1 MLKHAYL
8 IVANGNFSVV
18 KACLKMIDDARNDI
32 FLLLDSKAKVST
44 EIQKQLKRCVD
55 KSNIEICEQVVNW
68 AGYSQISAVLNLLE
82 KALSNN
88 NEYQYL
94 HFLQGSDL
102 PIRSQDEIHDFFNK
116 NNGKE
121 FVQIEYPRKE
131 MANRKAWY
139 RHFFCHNRYFRKNRF
154 VKMLN
159 FGLVEVQK
167 IFHIKKNTDIEL
179 YQGSALFSI
188 TGKCAKYI
196 LLRKDE
202 IHKRFHLSLAADEVF
217 MQTMLMESEFKER
230 VCDVDKEYSENAR
243 LIDRTRP
250 DGKNSPHIW
259 RKEEFETLINADK
272 NKMFARKF
280 DEKTD
285 IDIVEKI
292 YNEVCCND

>member
-8 IVANGNFSVV
+8 IVANGNFGVV
-18 KACLKMIDDARNDI
+18 KTCLKMIDDARNDI

-44 EIQKQLKRCVD
+44 EIQKQLKECVN
-55 KSNIEICEQVVNW
+55 KSHIEIYEQVVNW
-68 AGYSQISAVLNLLE
+68 AGYSQISAVLGLME
-82 KALSNN
+82 KAINN
-88 NEYQYL
+88 GEYQYL

-167 IFHIKKNTDIEL
+167 IIHIKKNTDIEL

-188 TGKCAKYI
+188 TGKCAKYV
-196 LLRKDE
+196 LSKKDE
-202 IHKRFHLSLAADEVF
+202 IHKRFHFSLAADEVF
-217 MQTMLMESEFKER
+217 IQTILMESEFKER
-230 VCDVDKEYSENAR
+230 ICDVDKEYSENAR

-292 YNEVCCND
+292 YNEVCSNG